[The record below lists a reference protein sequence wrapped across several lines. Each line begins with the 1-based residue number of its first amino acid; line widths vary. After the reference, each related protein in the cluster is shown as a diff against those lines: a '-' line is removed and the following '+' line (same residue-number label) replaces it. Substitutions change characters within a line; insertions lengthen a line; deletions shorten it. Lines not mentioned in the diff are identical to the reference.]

1 MMICMAISKTL
12 CATQQN
18 STEDTNTDTI
28 MEDEDLDTP
37 FSLSESKEC
46 SQMDIVYTMQ
56 NF

>member
-1 MMICMAISKTL
+1 MAISKTL